1 MLKELFSNRLF
12 IGALAF
18 FILSVVGGML
28 YISHVEKQG
37 AEELA
42 TDEDRVKQ
50 VTEKQQQQPTAK
62 APVGDTAQGGHFH
75 ADGTW
80 HGEPHDVPMEVVP
93 LSPEENQTIETMD
106 WENLTPKDILYLLEE
121 ERWPHLTQAQRELVH
136 REFYAQ
142 SLGVEPPPDGYYY
155 RVQSNGHPVLDENGT
170 PKLFK
175 KGEPIFTV
183 KTIIGFAPTRE
194 QYRQYKALVSK
205 HDRAY
210 LAGNTAEVER
220 FSALI
225 DELRAEARGKVPL
238 VTSSMR
244 SSPSYPAISEAEHAK
259 RVSEISNQAYRDMG
273 LGYMVDE

>member
-18 FILSVVGGML
+18 FILCVVGGTL

-50 VTEKQQQQPTAK
+50 VTEEQQPQPTTET
-62 APVGDTAQGGHFH
+62 PVGKQTPQGHFH
-75 ADGTW
+75 ADSTF
-80 HGEPHDVPMEVVP
+80 HAEPHVTPVEVRPLTPEDVQKF
-93 LSPEENQTIETMD
+93 QTID
-106 WENLTPKDILYLLEE
+106 WENLTPKNIMFLLEE
-121 ERWPHLTQAQRELVH
+121 ERWPHLTQAQREIVH

-155 RVQSNGHPVLDENGT
+155 RVQANGHPVLDENGT

-175 KGEPIFTV
+175 EGEPIFTV

-194 QYRQYKALVSK
+194 QFKQYQELVAK
-205 HDRAY
+205 YDRAY
-210 LAGNTAEVER
+210 LAGNTAEAEK

-225 DELRAEARGKVPL
+225 DELRAEARGEVPL
-238 VTSSMR
+238 ITSSTL
-244 SSPSYPAISEAEHAK
+244 SSSSYPAISEVELTKRAAEV
-259 RVSEISNQAYRDMG
+259 RNQAYRDMG
-273 LGYMVDE
+273 LGYMVD